1 MSTLFEKIGGADA
14 VNAAVDKFYEKV
26 LSDDRIKHFFD
37 GLDMKKQSNH
47 QKAFLTYAFGGAP
60 EYAGRSMRVAHKDL
74 VENKG
79 LNDEHFDAVMENLG
93 ETLKELGVADDLI
106 AEAASIAESTRNDV
120 LNRDA

>member
-14 VNAAVDKFYEKV
+14 VNAAVDKFYGKV

-37 GLDMKKQSNH
+37 GLDMKRQSDH
-47 QKAFLTYAFGGAP
+47 QKAFLTFAFGGAP
-60 EYAGRSMRVAHKDL
+60 EYSGRSMRVAHKDL